1 MKTTLRL
8 FGLLALSLSG
18 CTNSL
23 VDEVPRL
30 YACDRLEGLNACP
43 GGWRCGLSGYCLN
56 PGQALPYA
64 CESSADCSTTWHCGT
79 ERVCYDRA
87 AAQDRSCRTAAEA
100 IPDAGDCAPGW
111 RCGREVRGQVCHPLD
126 AGAAYLCVSDSDCE
140 ATWRCGPEGACVDV
154 AAQGLQAGSVSFT
167 MAKVS
172 PLLPPEI
179 ELLQVSVTRADLTFS
194 FPNNRMIFTADG
206 GLFVVTNTASYAGPT
221 FSSSR
226 ESTPLV
232 RPPHALVEFSNHLLV
247 SDSSGIVDYRDAFDG
262 GAAALVFAG
271 LANAEFRYAVGA
283 SSAFPQEELAAFSG
297 TTVGLCGRDSTSITQ
312 CDPSV
317 FQVATLPATVADVA
331 FVDADSL
338 GRRSALAATSAG
350 PWFAPRQGSSYLAL
364 DGGLVAA
371 PVWRRMALP
380 GLSDACSATPTPL
393 DRLSYESDKR
403 LLTAITDQDRRLSV
417 FKRPYTEPN
426 KAPCDSL
433 AFDPEYGPCAAC
445 GPGEVLLK
453 TGIESLNTLNSAV
466 LALCQRTAADGGAS
480 VVGYRHL
487 SFDGGCSLDPV
498 SLPLSV
504 SRGYQVSAQTEGLQG
519 LDEVGIPRRCPLPG
533 CETMLSATAPDRV
546 AGGPG
551 LLGTYN
557 DDVID
562 ESAQFRT
569 PPSGL
574 SSPLGMRL
582 ANFSNLYIAGSVT
595 ENPDW
600 MISSTGR
607 QGTQGGQT
615 LAVQPMLRKLSS
627 MPGDPVL
634 PHAVFARSD
643 DLLPSSV
650 GGMLIDASGTR
661 AFSTIATDAEGLP
674 WLIVGAGDRIWATDS
689 RLLASDAGVPSIG
702 IKAVP
707 LPSADIQSL
716 AFAAFDRGDAGTGP
730 LLDGYTVEQQRL
742 FRVVVHSP
750 TLWLTDEL
758 RLGETTAVAV
768 AVWMEGKRGRV
779 GTSDGRVF
787 GLPVPVPISPPI
799 PEAPLPT
806 VLNYGS
812 LCGQAFALSAS
823 ALYQLSLETPPLGT
837 WKRVSLEAASP
848 GLDGFGA
855 HWAAAMHKARV
866 GNTEHL
872 YLFSQTGLAIELVAT
887 CP

>member
-8 FGLLALSLSG
+8 FGLLVLSFAG
-18 CTNSL
+18 CANDL

-30 YACDRLEGLNACP
+30 YACDRAEGLDACP

-56 PGQALPYA
+56 PEQALPYA

-79 ERVCYDRA
+79 ERVCYDRS
-87 AAQDRSCRTAAEA
+87 AAQDRSCRTAAES

-154 AAQGLQAGSVSFT
+154 AAQGLQAGSVNFS

-172 PLLPPEI
+172 PLLPAEV
-179 ELLQVSVTRADLTFS
+179 ELLQVNVVRSDQLSS
-194 FPNNRMIFTADG
+194 FIPNRLVFTADG
-206 GLFVVTNTASYAGPT
+206 GLHVVTSSSSHFWP
-221 FSSSR
+221 FSSTRDSI
-226 ESTPLV
+226 TLV
-232 RPPHALVEFSNHLLV
+232 RPAHAMVEVEGHLLV
-247 SDSSGIVDYRDAFDG
+247 SDSSGLVDYRGMLDG
-262 GAAALVFAG
+262 GAPVP
-271 LANAEFRYAVGA
+271 LAFPTLSNAEFRYA
-283 SSAFPQEELAAFSG
+283 FPATQAEEELAAFSG
-297 TTVGLCGRDSTSITQ
+297 TTIALCGRNGTSMVSA
-312 CDPSV
+312 CDPSTL
-317 FQVATLPATVADVA
+317 QLATLPAAITDVV
-331 FVDADSL
+331 FVDDVFR
-338 GRRSALAATSAG
+338 RRSALAATTAG
-350 PWFAPRQGSSYLAL
+350 PWFAPRAGTSFLAL
-364 DGGLVAA
+364 DGGPTPA

-380 GLSDACSATPTPL
+380 GLSDACAPTPTPI
-393 DRLSYESDKR
+393 DRLSYDPEKK
-403 LLTAITDQDRRLSV
+403 LLTAITDQHRQLSV
-417 FKRPYTEPN
+417 FTRPFTPQNTNSCASLEFEP
-426 KAPCDSL
+426 A
-433 AFDPEYGPCAAC
+433 YGPCSAC
-445 GPGEVLLK
+445 GPGEVLIK
-453 TGIESLNTLNSAV
+453 TGTESLTNADPAV
-466 LALCQRTAADGGAS
+466 LALCQRSATDGGAR

-487 SFDGGCSLDPV
+487 SFDGGCSLEPV
-498 SLPLSV
+498 SLPSSV
-504 SRGYQVSAQTEGLQG
+504 SRGYRVAAQADGLQG
-519 LDEVGIPRRCPLPG
+519 LDDVGVPRRCPLTG
-533 CETMLSATAPDRV
+533 CETMLAATAPDRV
-546 AGGPG
+546 AGGPA

-557 DDVID
+557 DDVIN
-562 ESAQFRT
+562 EFAQFRT

-574 SSPLGMRL
+574 SSPLGLRV
-582 ANFSNLYIAGSVT
+582 ANFSNLYVAGSVT

-607 QGTQGGQT
+607 QGTQGGQS
-615 LAVQPMLRKLSS
+615 LAVQPMRRKLNS
-627 MPGDPVL
+627 MAGDAIL

-643 DLLPSSV
+643 DLLPSAGT
-650 GGMLIDASGTR
+650 GGMLIDASGTK

-689 RLLASDAGVPSIG
+689 RLLATDAGVRSIG

-750 TLWLTDEL
+750 SLWLTDEL

-787 GLPVPVPISPPI
+787 GLPVPVPISTPI

-806 VLNYGS
+806 VLNYSS

-837 WKRVSLEAASP
+837 WKRVSLEAAHP

-855 HWAAAMHKARV
+855 HWATAVHKARV